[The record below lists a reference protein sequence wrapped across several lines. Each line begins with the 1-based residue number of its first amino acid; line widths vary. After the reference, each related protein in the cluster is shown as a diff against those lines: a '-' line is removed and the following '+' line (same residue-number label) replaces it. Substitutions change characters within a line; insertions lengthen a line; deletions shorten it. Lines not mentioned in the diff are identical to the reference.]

1 MEEPKRI
8 SCLDVLQRNLRANER
23 KIKANIKMVNE
34 EFFGKTVISGLLLFY
49 PTVFLHMIEGYEEA
63 IQRHLTALFSGA
75 TDKMIGRIISMP
87 PFHNANKQLFLNWYS
102 AVVLDP
108 PVLLD
113 EIESHDLPEIMKQIK
128 NLLFKTYSLGE
139 YLTDN
144 GDGRPELTNAAL
156 MTLSR
161 DVPNYLPEITAIDFL
176 FGVESKV
183 LPDLRTNIAE
193 YRDIPVLQLYND
205 RTWPPPDIMIPNRP
219 DEDLKQD
226 QMKK

>member
-87 PFHNANKQLFLNWYS
+87 PFHNANK
-102 AVVLDP
+102 
-108 PVLLD
+108 
-113 EIESHDLPEIMKQIK
+113 
-128 NLLFKTYSLGE
+128 
-139 YLTDN
+139 
-144 GDGRPELTNAAL
+144 PELTNAAL

>member
-87 PFHNANKQLFLNWYS
+87 PFHNAN
-102 AVVLDP
+102 
-108 PVLLD
+108 
-113 EIESHDLPEIMKQIK
+113 K